1 MNKDKKQLTDSD
13 HLDDEQIAENMTDL
27 VSIIN
32 AKGDTKKIEKIIA
45 ENKSSSDENTNSD
58 K

>member
-1 MNKDKKQLTDSD
+1 MKRNDTKTTNNELS
-13 HLDDEQIAENMTDL
+13 DEQVAENLTDL

-45 ENKSSSDENTNSD
+45 ENPTTSNDDSKL

>member
-1 MNKDKKQLTDSD
+1 MKREENNLENNE
-13 HLDDEQIAENMTDL
+13 LDDEQVAENLNDL

-45 ENKSSSDENTNSD
+45 DNKSCCDDDSEL

>member
-1 MNKDKKQLTDSD
+1 MTKNEHQLLDEER
-13 HLDDEQIAENMTDL
+13 LDDEQIAENMTDL

-45 ENKSSSDENTNSD
+45 ENPSCCDDNSD
-58 K
+58 DRQ